1 MEKANPEK
9 EDRHSKD
16 KATMEVITP
25 LDQKSAKLYL
35 GENVN
40 LFFDPKMNSVSL
52 SPIIPVDK
60 IDSLFELYNLNL
72 TKNTLSDKIKTF
84 VGEKNL
90 KKSKAHSRSIEQ
102 MQKYRDR
109 MQGINEH
116 FIKDC
121 LILSKANKDG
131 AFIVA
136 DRITKT
142 IFGDMIKYKYI
153 KNEEN
158 KKKVLAYLKEK
169 DDIYIES
176 DLVQTDYEAKLNVN
190 KKIIMKYI
198 PEEYSKEIIN
208 NINEAL
214 IKDKNTKIQK
224 KQRYE
229 KYLKDMGGNRSL
241 LRKKRKMT
249 QEEFSRR
256 LPYFNMLGKN
266 DDSDNNEEEFFM
278 NTEDLPI
285 NEILLGDLGIVD
297 NHLKD
302 FKYTPLKIFEMIRDS
317 EKIRGVDFKI
327 EYSQINDKN
336 YSHNNEVTIFSQK
349 LGIKVHGYGKSR
361 EEAENKCALNLLAIL
376 FKNKFR
382 TFCELHEYFEHKN
395 KKYLDIILTKED
407 ENENDENINKYKRK
421 NIENN
426 NKIIDDND
434 DETQIININNEIDT
448 SDIMNS
454 DNNDNNENYQNNN
467 NHISYISENSQNN
480 NNHMSYIS
488 LSDSLDDSIIESNFE
503 NNIDKNNEYNNDKKS
518 EENYFDF
525 DNSTISDKEM
535 SVINYSFSSDSST
548 DNKLLE
554 ELSKKNKSVNLEEN
568 FSSPIDLTK
577 NEELFDEN
585 IIYI

>member
-266 DDSDNNEEEFFM
+266 DDSDKNEEEFFM

-297 NHLKD
+297 NQIK
-302 FKYTPLKIFEMIRDS
+302 R
-317 EKIRGVDFKI
+317 RG
-327 EYSQINDKN
+327 
-336 YSHNNEVTIFSQK
+336 
-349 LGIKVHGYGKSR
+349 
-361 EEAENKCALNLLAIL
+361 
-376 FKNKFR
+376 
-382 TFCELHEYFEHKN
+382 
-395 KKYLDIILTKED
+395 
-407 ENENDENINKYKRK
+407 RK
-421 NIENN
+421 
-426 NKIIDDND
+426 
-434 DETQIININNEIDT
+434 
-448 SDIMNS
+448 
-454 DNNDNNENYQNNN
+454 
-467 NHISYISENSQNN
+467 
-480 NNHMSYIS
+480 
-488 LSDSLDDSIIESNFE
+488 
-503 NNIDKNNEYNNDKKS
+503 
-518 EENYFDF
+518 
-525 DNSTISDKEM
+525 
-535 SVINYSFSSDSST
+535 
-548 DNKLLE
+548 
-554 ELSKKNKSVNLEEN
+554 
-568 FSSPIDLTK
+568 
-577 NEELFDEN
+577 
-585 IIYI
+585 

>member
-1 MEKANPEK
+1 MEKVNPGK
-9 EDRHSKD
+9 EDINSKD
-16 KATMEVITP
+16 KAAMEVITS
-25 LDQKSAKLYL
+25 LDQKSARLYL
-35 GENVN
+35 GEDVN

-72 TKNTLSDKIKTF
+72 TKNTLSNKIKSI

-90 KKSKAHSRSIEQ
+90 KKSKAHNKSIAQ
-102 MQKYRDR
+102 MQKYKER

-224 KQRYE
+224 KERYE

-241 LRKKRKMT
+241 LKKKRKMT

-256 LPYFNMLGKN
+256 LPYFNMLEKN

-302 FKYTPLKIFEMIRDS
+302 FKYTPLKLFEMIRDS

-361 EEAENKCALNLLAIL
+361 EEAENKCALNLLAVI

-407 ENENDENINKYKRK
+407 EDENDSENTNKYKRK

-426 NKIIDDND
+426 NNRINND
-434 DETQIININNEIDT
+434 DANHIININNEIDT
-448 SDIMNS
+448 SDII
-454 DNNDNNENYQNNN
+454 NNDNNENSQNNN
-467 NHISYISENSQNN
+467 NHISYIC
-480 NNHMSYIS
+480 
-488 LSDSLDDSIIESNFE
+488 LSDSLDDSIVESNNE
-503 NNIDKNNEYNNDKKS
+503 NNIENNNEYNSEKKFEDS
-518 EENYFDF
+518 FDF
-525 DNSTISDKEM
+525 DNSSISDKEM

-554 ELSKKNKSVNLEEN
+554 ELSKKNKSVNSEDY
-568 FSSPIDLTK
+568 FSSPIDLAK
-577 NEELFDEN
+577 KEELFDDN

>member
-1 MEKANPEK
+1 MEKVNPGK
-9 EDRHSKD
+9 EDINSKD
-16 KATMEVITP
+16 KAEMEVITS
-25 LDQKSAKLYL
+25 LDQKSARLYL
-35 GENVN
+35 GEDVN

-72 TKNTLSDKIKTF
+72 TKNTLSNKIKSI

-90 KKSKAHSRSIEQ
+90 KKSKAHNKSIAQ
-102 MQKYRDR
+102 MQKYKER

-224 KQRYE
+224 KERYE

-241 LRKKRKMT
+241 LKKKRKMT

-256 LPYFNMLGKN
+256 LPYFNMLEKN

-302 FKYTPLKIFEMIRDS
+302 FKYTPLKLFEMIRDS

-361 EEAENKCALNLLAIL
+361 EEAENKCALNLLAVI

-407 ENENDENINKYKRK
+407 EDENDSENTNKYKRK

-426 NKIIDDND
+426 NNRINND
-434 DETQIININNEIDT
+434 DANHIININNEIDT
-448 SDIMNS
+448 SDII
-454 DNNDNNENYQNNN
+454 NNDNNENSQNNN
-467 NHISYISENSQNN
+467 NHISYIC
-480 NNHMSYIS
+480 
-488 LSDSLDDSIIESNFE
+488 LSDSLDDSIVESNNE
-503 NNIDKNNEYNNDKKS
+503 NNIENNNEYNSEKKFEDS
-518 EENYFDF
+518 FDF
-525 DNSTISDKEM
+525 DNSSISDKEM

-554 ELSKKNKSVNLEEN
+554 ELSKKNKSVNSEDY
-568 FSSPIDLTK
+568 FSSPIDLAK
-577 NEELFDEN
+577 KEELFDDN

>member
-1 MEKANPEK
+1 MEKVNPGK
-9 EDRHSKD
+9 EDINSKD
-16 KATMEVITP
+16 KAAMEVITS
-25 LDQKSAKLYL
+25 LDQKSARLYL
-35 GENVN
+35 GEDVN

-72 TKNTLSDKIKTF
+72 TKNTLSNKIKSI

-90 KKSKAHSRSIEQ
+90 KKSKAHNKSIAQ
-102 MQKYRDR
+102 MQKYKER

-224 KQRYE
+224 KERYE

-241 LRKKRKMT
+241 LKKKRKMT

-256 LPYFNMLGKN
+256 LPYFNMLEKN

-302 FKYTPLKIFEMIRDS
+302 FKYTPLKLFEMIRDS

-361 EEAENKCALNLLAIL
+361 EEAENKCALNLLAVI

-407 ENENDENINKYKRK
+407 EDENDSENTNKYKRK

-426 NKIIDDND
+426 NNRINND
-434 DETQIININNEIDT
+434 DANHIININNEIDT
-448 SDIMNS
+448 SDII
-454 DNNDNNENYQNNN
+454 NNDNNEKSQNNN
-467 NHISYISENSQNN
+467 NHISYIC
-480 NNHMSYIS
+480 
-488 LSDSLDDSIIESNFE
+488 LSDSLDDSIVESNNE
-503 NNIDKNNEYNNDKKS
+503 NNIENNNEYNSEKKFEDS
-518 EENYFDF
+518 FDF
-525 DNSTISDKEM
+525 DNSSISDKEM

-554 ELSKKNKSVNLEEN
+554 ELSKKNKSVNSEDY
-568 FSSPIDLTK
+568 FSSPIDLAK
-577 NEELFDEN
+577 KEELFDDN